1 MQRLFDRLSLV
12 SRAFI
17 LIGFV
22 VALTTACVVTA
33 AYWALSNEFAVKTKN
48 DIEVNLRTLTLAFA
62 DKYADTT
69 VKMEDD
75 KVVRIEAPG
84 IPTFR
89 SHTLVDLTA
98 SYAGGNAT
106 VFEYDEAS
114 DNFIRRTTN
123 VKKENGERAIGT
135 ALAPDHPGQ
144 AYLRRGEAYKGPAV
158 LFGRKFYTAYQPI
171 FNPQGKTIGILYVG
185 MPIEI
190 YDAMLRNGIE
200 SMVLVAG
207 VGILLVL
214 LFSMFLVRKSLE
226 PLGEVTDTIT
236 HLAQGRL
243 DAEIAHSRRHDEI
256 GAIARALSVFREATA
271 RNRTLEEQERDKADH
286 ERKRAIEIANL
297 TREFEHKVSVALGE
311 VLKTISA
318 LAGDATAM
326 RKAAETT
333 KNRAS
338 SAAQSA
344 GSASGN
350 VQSVAGAAEELA
362 GSVSEIGRQ
371 VSTSSDIAARAVREA
386 ESTNAQV
393 QELSAAAVKIGE
405 VVNLIQSIAEQ
416 TNLLALNAT
425 IEAARAGEA
434 GRGFAVVAAEV
445 KSLSSQTARATE
457 EIAGQIATMQ
467 KATQGAVA
475 AIGGISETIGT
486 IDRIAVAIASAV
498 EEQNS
503 ATQEIARG
511 VVSAKTEAESARASI
526 TEVEGVAG
534 ETTRASAAV
543 SMATDAMAF
552 ELRVLDE
559 EVKTF
564 LTRMQAA

>member
-1 MQRLFDRLSLV
+1 
-12 SRAFI
+12 
-17 LIGFV
+17 
-22 VALTTACVVTA
+22 
-33 AYWALSNEFAVKTKN
+33 
-48 DIEVNLRTLTLAFA
+48 
-62 DKYADTT
+62 
-69 VKMEDD
+69 MEDD
-75 KVVRIEAPG
+75 KVVRIEAPA
-84 IPTFR
+84 IPVFTN
-89 SHTLVDLTA
+89 HTLVDLTA

-106 VFEYDEAS
+106 IFEYDEAS
-114 DNFIRRTTN
+114 DKFIRRTTN

-135 ALAPDHPGQ
+135 QLAPDHPGQ
-144 AYLRRGEAYKGPAV
+144 AYLRRGEPYKGPAV
-158 LFGRKFYTAYQPI
+158 LFGRKFYTVYQPI

-190 YDAMLRNGIE
+190 YDAMLRHGIE
-200 SMVLVAG
+200 SMALVAG
-207 VGILLVL
+207 IGILLVL
-214 LFSMFLVRKSLE
+214 LLSMFLVRKSLE
-226 PLGEVTDTIT
+226 PLGDVTKTIT
-236 HLAQGRL
+236 NLAQGTL
-243 DAEIAHSRRHDEI
+243 DTEIAHSRRNDEI
-256 GAIARALSVFREATA
+256 GSIARALSVFREATA
-271 RNRTLEEQERDKADH
+271 RNRTLEEQERAKTGQ
-286 ERKRAIEIANL
+286 ERQRAAEIAKL
-297 TREFEHKVSVALGE
+297 AREFEHKVSAALGE
-311 VLKTISA
+311 VLKTIGA
-318 LAGDATAM
+318 LAGDATTM
-326 RKAAETT
+326 REAAETT
-333 KNRAS
+333 KDRAS
-338 SAAQSA
+338 SAAKSA

-350 VQSVAGAAEELA
+350 VQSVASAAEELA
-362 GSVSEIGRQ
+362 GSVAEIGRQ
-371 VSTSSDIAARAVREA
+371 VSSSSDIAARAVREA

-425 IEAARAGEA
+425 IESARAGEA

-445 KSLSSQTARATE
+445 KSLSGQTARATQ

-467 KATQGAVA
+467 KATQSAVA
-475 AIGGISETIGT
+475 AIGGISQTIGT
-486 IDRIAVAIASAV
+486 IDRIAVAIATAV

-511 VVSAKTEAESARASI
+511 VGFARSEAESARSSI

-559 EVKTF
+559 EVKAF